1 MTAESIAKTR
11 TDVLNRGYALV
22 VYNDNDC
29 AEDTTLREADGS
41 WTFRHT
47 RFYPAYPG
55 YDWGILAGWAWGAS
69 RIADYL
75 VTDPTIDGKK
85 LIITG
90 RVAGREV
97 GNGSGGV
104 RRPVDGRSGGDGRWR
119 YWRISVCR

>member
-1 MTAESIAKTR
+1 MLS
-11 TDVLNRGYALV
+11 RGYALV
-22 VYNDNDC
+22 IYNDNDC

-75 VTDPTIDGKK
+75 ETDPAIDGTK

-90 RVAGREV
+90 ASRAGK
-97 GNGSGGV
+97 SC
-104 RRPVDGRSGGDGRWR
+104 DGRRG
-119 YWRISVCR
+119 V

>member
-1 MTAESIAKTR
+1 MLLS
-11 TDVLNRGYALV
+11 RGYALV
-22 VYNDNDC
+22 IYNDNDV
-29 AEDTTLREADGS
+29 AEDTTVREADGS

-69 RIADYL
+69 RVADFL

-90 RVAGREV
+90 ASRAGQV
-97 GNGSGGV
+97 SDDSGGV
-104 RRPVDGRSGGDGRWR
+104 
-119 YWRISVCR
+119 